1 MYFDSGTYGA
11 ICLLFVYRSQLITRR
26 LLQNEINKLLIN
38 IHPDVF
44 EKCVVAIASL
54 SRIK

>member
-11 ICLLFVYRSQLITRR
+11 ICLLFVNRSQLITRR
-26 LLQNEINKLLIN
+26 LLQNEISKRLIN